1 MRMDKEFSEAYQLHS
16 QMMHDTG
23 NYLQGLTDA
32 VELRELSRSGFYN
45 NPLLKSQMLSE
56 PELIRDHNLSERIQL
71 LRQQYRFASSDERV
85 RIGNELLNS
94 ISERN
99 SLQNRVVPTTGGSDL
114 LSEIGRASCRER
126 VEM

>member
-1 MRMDKEFSEAYQLHS
+1 MRMDEVFAEACQLHS
-16 QMMHDTG
+16 QMMYDTG
-23 NYLQGLTDA
+23 NYIQGLTDA

-71 LRQQYRFASSDERV
+71 LRQQYRMPSSAGKKK
-85 RIGNELLNS
+85 IGNELLNS

-99 SLQNRVVPTTGGSDL
+99 SLQNRVVPASGG
-114 LSEIGRASCRER
+114 AA
-126 VEM
+126 

>member
-1 MRMDKEFSEAYQLHS
+1 MRMDEVFAEACQLHS
-16 QMMHDTG
+16 QRMYDTG
-23 NYLQGLTDA
+23 KYIQRLTDA

-99 SLQNRVVPTTGGSDL
+99 SLQNQVVPATGRS
-114 LSEIGRASCRER
+114 
-126 VEM
+126 